1 MKKAKFLVL
10 GLCMLLS
17 AGFFGE
23 KCLASV
29 YIYNNS
35 SYSVKEN
42 HPRGYTLNSQSSIN
56 DLTVYATARPDGT
69 NDIAYLTVYK
79 NANYSGAVTETKK
92 FPGGD
97 PSVSLRFTLP
107 KSTSYYALVSTEQSS
122 AVTGKFSA
130 YY

>member
-1 MKKAKFLVL
+1 MKKAKFLAL

-29 YIYNNS
+29 YIYNDAW
-35 SYSVKEN
+35 YSVHKE
-42 HPRGYTLNSQSSIN
+42 HPRGFTLNSQSSIN
-56 DLTVYATARPDGT
+56 DLTVYATARPDET
-69 NDIAYLTVYK
+69 NDIAYLTVYEDS
-79 NANYSGAVTETKK
+79 NYSNAVTEAKK

-97 PSVSLRFTLP
+97 PAVRLKFTLP
-107 KSTSYYALVSTEQSS
+107 KSTTYYALVSTKQSGTF
-122 AVTGKFSA
+122 TGKFSA